1 MQKRQHTHLQYSP
14 IFLVNLPKI
23 DVYVL
28 CLSVSKENKIEWQE
42 VVWFGNQA
50 NFSELPKDAMRG
62 VFMTRKSKGEIWAKL
77 MQNSSFEIFYHLYHK
92 ISPGILLGRTL
103 FIHSK
108 ILVLNSFNIV

>member
-1 MQKRQHTHLQYSP
+1 M
-14 IFLVNLPKI
+14 NLPKI

-28 CLSVSKENKIEWQE
+28 CLSVSKKNKIEWQE

-62 VFMTRKSKGEIWAKL
+62 VFMNRKSKGEIWAKL

-108 ILVLNSFNIV
+108 ILVLIDLILMMMVMVMVMVVS